1 MLRAC
6 CGLVPCRWVVLSFLL
21 LLLAAASLL
30 QVGCRREVAPSPGA
44 AVLPDSLPVESATPS
59 APAVLPTAV
68 SVLSPTLVPAA
79 TPTLTPAPTAVPSPT
94 AAPVPTAAPPA
105 LTGAEVFAAATGAM
119 DSLES
124 FSYEMEV
131 RVSSGDV
138 LLPETVVSVHG
149 SFLKPD
155 RQRLSL
161 NLRLGF
167 LAIDME
173 TVSIGED
180 LYIRDPLT
188 GEWSLE
194 PDALEGAYA
203 QGGLLFLDRSSA
215 EDVILVGDEFLDGEA
230 VHHLQGVLD
239 PSFLAG
245 LPGAEAMEF
254 HSVEL
259 DHWVGME
266 DLLFR
271 RSVLRVVYVDER
283 GETLTFG
290 AWVDFFGFGEPV
302 DIEAPV
308 VSEGPVP
315 PTG

>member
-1 MLRAC
+1 
-6 CGLVPCRWVVLSFLL
+6 
-21 LLLAAASLL
+21 
-30 QVGCRREVAPSPGA
+30 
-44 AVLPDSLPVESATPS
+44 
-59 APAVLPTAV
+59 
-68 SVLSPTLVPAA
+68 
-79 TPTLTPAPTAVPSPT
+79 
-94 AAPVPTAAPPA
+94 
-105 LTGAEVFAAATGAM
+105 M

-131 RVSSGDV
+131 RVSSGDA
-138 LLPETVVSVHG
+138 LLPETVVSAHG

-161 NLRLGF
+161 NLRLGL

-180 LYIRDPLT
+180 LYVRDPLT

-194 PDALEGAYA
+194 PDALEGAYV
-203 QGGLLFLDRSSA
+203 QGGLFLDQGFA
-215 EDVILVGDEFLDGEA
+215 GDVVLVGDDFLDGEA
-230 VHHLQGVLD
+230 VHHLQGVPD
-239 PSFLAG
+239 PLVLAG
-245 LPGAEAMEF
+245 LLGAEAMEF
-254 HSVEL
+254 HSAEL

-271 RSVLRVVYVDER
+271 RSVLRVVYVDES
-283 GETLTFG
+283 GETLTLG
-290 AWVDFFGFGEPV
+290 AWVDFFGLGEPV